1 MRKDRFNA
9 LFRAHVRDHLSPT
22 PGERDFVSDVYEAVQ
37 DVLGARKSLQIGSYP
52 RFTAITPLHDLDVL
66 YILGAWDPAQHDPN
80 EALADLEQALRT
92 TFKNP
97 SRYSVTFARQTHSV
111 TLSFVEAERVVFG
124 VDIVPAYTNGRNE
137 FGGDCYVVPEVVLR
151 PHRERAQLRE
161 NVSRGT
167 RDMRW
172 IQSDPR
178 GYITAAS
185 NLNTQNGDFRKAVK
199 FAKGW
204 RHSCKEAD
212 DNFPLKSFHVEQAIT
227 QWVLQNPTS
236 TLFDMVFEFFVR
248 LPDFLRYPQLPD
260 RADPSSNIDA
270 YVAELDERAVRNVIE
285 ARDGF
290 LVALEDFEEGDD
302 VAALLAC
309 DHRKRVGSAE
319 SFLFDQRIP
328 MLTEHDFSI
337 VGEVPQASGFRGFVL
352 DALGLIPVDRKIHFR
367 LGRDAPAADL
377 YKWKVRNDDGAPQ
390 PRGEITD
397 HRTLRDPEHTKYR
410 GSHLVE
416 CFAILD
422 EVCIGRGRQNVVLGS
437 LRSN

>member
-1 MRKDRFNA
+1 MKKDSFNA
-9 LFRAHVRDHLSPT
+9 LFRAHVRTHLSPT

-37 DVLGARKSLQIGSYP
+37 DVLGRGNSLQIGSYP
-52 RFTAITPLHDLDVL
+52 RFTAIAPLHDLDVL
-66 YILGAWDPAQHDPN
+66 YILGAWDPARHDPN
-80 EALADLEQALRT
+80 EALAGLEQSLRT

-97 SRYSVTFARQTHSV
+97 SRFSVTIARQTHSV
-111 TLSFVEAERVVFG
+111 TISFFDGERVVFG
-124 VDIVPAYTNGRNE
+124 VDIVPAYMNGRNE
-137 FGGDCYVVPEVVLR
+137 FGDDCYVVPEVVLR
-151 PHRERAQLRE
+151 PHRERARIRE
-161 NVSRGT
+161 DVAKGAREMT
-167 RDMRW
+167 W

-212 DNFPLKSFHVEQAIT
+212 QDFPLKSFHLEQAIT
-227 QWVLQNPTS
+227 QWVLLNPTA

-248 LPDFLRYPQLPD
+248 LPDFMRYPQIPD

-270 YVAELDERAVRNVIE
+270 YVAELDERAVRKVIE

-290 LVALEDFEEGDD
+290 LVALEAFEERGS

-309 DHRKRVGSAE
+309 THRKRVGSAE

-328 MLTEHDFSI
+328 MLTENDFTV
-337 VGEVPQASGFRGFVL
+337 VGEVPQATGFRGFIL

-367 LGRDAPAADL
+367 LGRDAPTADL
-377 YKWKVRNDDGAPQ
+377 YKWKVRNDDDAPQ

-397 HRTLRDPEHTKYR
+397 HHTLRDPEHTKYR
-410 GSHLVE
+410 GSHFVE
-416 CFAILD
+416 CYAILGGI
-422 EVCIGRGRQNVVLGS
+422 CIGRGRQNVVLGS
-437 LRSN
+437 S